1 MKMLT
6 LQLHATFILRGEQFR
21 PAFGFIGEL
30 ASKFED
36 ARILMLT
43 GTITGDLRDQVY
55 QIIHLQPED
64 VVVVSTNPDR

>member
-21 PAFGFIGEL
+21 PAFKFIGEL
-30 ASKFED
+30 ASKFEE

-43 GTITGDLRDQVY
+43 GTITANLRDEIFE
-55 QIIHLQPED
+55 IIHLQPED